1 MWPSLIVV
9 HNICLEETVELFLLQ
24 DQEMIQAF
32 SPDASQKALA
42 DGICS
47 RRPVRR
53 SKHFDTTCCCHS
65 CKMLPE
71 FAISIPDQICCWGLP
86 VRCGLPQLLRN
97 PGIGGRAG
105 HIDMDDLP

>member
-1 MWPSLIVV
+1 MRPSLIVV
-9 HNICLEETVELFLLQ
+9 PDIGLEETVELLLPQ

-32 SPDASQKALA
+32 SPDASQKAFT

-47 RRPVRR
+47 WRPVGR
-53 SKHFDTTCCCHS
+53 SKHVDTTCCCHS

-71 FAISIPDQICCWGLP
+71 FAIIIPNQICWGLP
-86 VRCGLPQLLRN
+86 IRRGLPQLLRN